1 MKTFTAKTW
10 RAAMASLALALAPV
24 LASDAADERQSLEE
38 LRNTVIN
45 LLNALVEQ
53 GVISR
58 EKAQQM
64 VKAAQDKA
72 AADAAA
78 VAKADE
84 GAVRVP
90 YVPQIV
96 KDEIAKQVAEE
107 VKPAVVAG
115 VVQEA
120 KTEKWGIPGALADW
134 LTRTRISGDVTL
146 REEGLFF
153 DKNNVPPPNGPLNYY
168 AINQAGGT
176 QAAGE
181 NAYLQDQGDRI
192 RTRGRLH
199 LGVESDITD
208 SITAGAR
215 LATGNT
221 TDLVSETQT
230 LDGTAPYTI
239 GIDELYI
246 RADERNA
253 QKFPWLSVVGGRFL
267 NPYDTPTDLIFHKD
281 LTFTG
286 VAATG
291 RFGLGDG
298 SAEQSHLFFTL
309 GGNQLQE
316 IEFSSQDKY
325 LAAAELGLN
334 VRWGEAQRLR
344 FSGAF
349 YDYFNVTGR
358 LNAPNT
364 LTPSSTPFAYT
375 APQFMRWGNTV
386 FNIANNINPGVQ
398 LWAYASKFRIAD
410 LNATY
415 TLGVGPYSLNV
426 TADAVRNFGYDTAE
440 VSANYGSYREPRT
453 KGYQAQVSFG
463 YPAVLTRG
471 AWRALVG
478 YRYLER
484 DAVIDEYTDSD
495 FHYFGGTNAQ
505 GYYVITDLGVANRVW
520 LRLRYLSANVI
531 DGLTFSVDTLQFDVN
546 TRF

>member
-1 MKTFTAKTW
+1 MQMSTKKVLRTAF
-10 RAAMASLALALAPV
+10 ASLVLSTAPFLAGH
-24 LASDAADERQSLEE
+24 AADERQSMEE

-53 GVISR
+53 GVITR

-64 VKAAQDKA
+64 VKAAQDRA

-78 VAKADE
+78 IAKSDE

-96 KDEIAKQVAEE
+96 KDEIAKQVAQE
-107 VKPAVVAG
+107 VKPEVVAS

-120 KTEKWGIPGALADW
+120 KTEKWGVPGALADW

-176 QAAGE
+176 QAAGQS
-181 NAYLQDQGDRI
+181 AQLQDEGDRI
-192 RTRGRLH
+192 RFRGRLH
-199 LGVESDITD
+199 LGVESDISD
-208 SITAGAR
+208 SITVGAR

-286 VAATG
+286 FAATG
-291 RFGLGDG
+291 RLGFGDG
-298 SAEQSHLFFTL
+298 SADQSHVFFTV
-309 GGNQLQE
+309 GGHQLQE
-316 IEFSSQDKY
+316 IQFSSQDKY
-325 LAAAELGLN
+325 LAAAELGTNL
-334 VRWGEAQRLR
+334 RWGESQKLR
-344 FSGAF
+344 FSAAF

-358 LNAPNT
+358 FNAPDST
-364 LTPSSTPFAYT
+364 LFNYT

-386 FNIANNINPGVQ
+386 FNIANNPNPNVQ
-398 LWAYASKFRIAD
+398 LFAYASKFRIAD
-410 LNATY
+410 VNATY
-415 TLGVGPYSLNV
+415 TFGVGPYTLSA
-426 TADAVRNFGYDTAE
+426 TADAVRNFGYNTAD
-440 VSANYGSYREPRT
+440 VSANFGSYVAPRT

-463 YPAVLTRG
+463 TPAVLTAG

-478 YRYLER
+478 YRYLQR
-484 DAVIDEYTDSD
+484 DAVMDEYTDSD

-505 GYYVITDLGVANRVW
+505 GYYFVADVGVATRVW

-531 DGLTFSVDTLQFDVN
+531 DGPTFSVDTLQFDVN
-546 TRF
+546 SRF

>member
-1 MKTFTAKTW
+1 
-10 RAAMASLALALAPV
+10 
-24 LASDAADERQSLEE
+24 
-38 LRNTVIN
+38 
-45 LLNALVEQ
+45 
-53 GVISR
+53 
-58 EKAQQM
+58 
-64 VKAAQDKA
+64 
-72 AADAAA
+72 
-78 VAKADE
+78 
-84 GAVRVP
+84 
-90 YVPQIV
+90 
-96 KDEIAKQVAEE
+96 
-107 VKPAVVAG
+107 
-115 VVQEA
+115 
-120 KTEKWGIPGALADW
+120 
-134 LTRTRISGDVTL
+134 
-146 REEGLFF
+146 
-153 DKNNVPPPNGPLNYY
+153 
-168 AINQAGGT
+168 
-176 QAAGE
+176 
-181 NAYLQDQGDRI
+181 
-192 RTRGRLH
+192 
-199 LGVESDITD
+199 
-208 SITAGAR
+208 
-215 LATGNT
+215 
-221 TDLVSETQT
+221 
-230 LDGTAPYTI
+230 
-239 GIDELYI
+239 
-246 RADERNA
+246 
-253 QKFPWLSVVGGRFL
+253 L
-267 NPYDTPTDLIFHKD
+267 NPYETPTDLIFHKD

-286 VAATG
+286 LAATG

-334 VRWGEAQRLR
+334 VRLGEAQRLR

-386 FNIANNINPGVQ
+386 FNIANNINPSAQ
-398 LWAYASKFRIAD
+398 LWAYASKFRIAN

-415 TLGVGPYSLNV
+415 TLALGPYSLNV

-453 KGYQAQVSFG
+453 KGYQAQMSFG

-478 YRYLER
+478 YRYLQR

-520 LRLRYLSANVI
+520 LRLRYLSANAI